1 MDVAPI
7 DGVTQLP
14 KHLYSRVLYANPV
27 CFLTVHDP
35 SASVRKHRCNVMTIS
50 WLTAV
55 NNRGGVF
62 LSMNSKR
69 HTASFLSRGC
79 EYICLSVATKGHED
93 LLISIGGCTGAE
105 VDKFELLSIP
115 TCRPGCWSECVKSEN
130 ETCGE
135 GSETLSRK
143 RIKVQKQK
151 SVKQLAKEELER
163 ARDAAVAI
171 DGPTAAHVLLKITK
185 VLPEDDGHLSVFA
198 TISGAW
204 VRNEYWKSPD
214 GKKVFAPATSNA
226 PPTLSFCG
234 SKVFCEKSRIYNN
247 L

>member
-1 MDVAPI
+1 MF
-7 DGVTQLP
+7 
-14 KHLYSRVLYANPV
+14 KCH
-27 CFLTVHDP
+27 
-35 SASVRKHRCNVMTIS
+35 
-50 WLTAV
+50 
-55 NNRGGVF
+55 
-62 LSMNSKR
+62 
-69 HTASFLSRGC
+69 
-79 EYICLSVATKGHED
+79 TKGHED

-105 VDKFELLSIP
+105 VDNLNCFQYRRTVWLLE
-115 TCRPGCWSECVKSEN
+115 RMRKE
-130 ETCGE
+130 
-135 GSETLSRK
+135 RK
-143 RIKVQKQK
+143 RNMRQGVKHCRESESMQKQK

-247 L
+247 H